1 MEGPIDFISSVP
13 IDFFMS
19 LSIDGCVGASAGDE
33 GNVSAL
39 KPLSPYEAS
48 IVKNLP
54 VAITYVFNYKNLWDF
69 DSKESARVTLRL

>member
-39 KPLSPYEAS
+39 KPLAPYEAS
-48 IVKNLP
+48 TIAACGVL
-54 VAITYVFNYKNLWDF
+54 
-69 DSKESARVTLRL
+69 